1 MLPIT
6 DGKEMSWRWSKE
18 KFQNEPHNII
28 IERNGN
34 NISIYKKTR
43 PFDGETPSTKPKSL
57 FYKPEYSSGNG
68 TNEIKE
74 LFGEKV
80 FSNPKPTSLI
90 TDFIHVGVYPKKN
103 EAIILDFFS
112 GASSTAQSIFQLN
125 AIDGVKRRFI
135 MVQFP
140 EPTDDKS
147 EAYKAGYRNICE
159 IGKERIR
166 RAGEQIKTELQT
178 KQINQPSMLEES
190 TIVHP
195 DDLDIGFKVF
205 KLDTSN
211 LKKWNP
217 DTDNLETSLLD
228 SIENYVEGRS
238 ELDVVY
244 EIMLKYGIDLTL
256 PLDEYEVGGKKIY
269 SVGYGALMICLDND
283 ITTEVANEIVRL
295 KDELQPEVMRVV
307 FKDNGFLDDSVK
319 TNTREI
325 LRNAGIDE
333 IVSV

>member
-1 MLPIT
+1 
-6 DGKEMSWRWSKE
+6 
-18 KFQNEPHNII
+18 
-28 IERNGN
+28 
-34 NISIYKKTR
+34 
-43 PFDGETPSTKPKSL
+43 
-57 FYKPEYSSGNG
+57 
-68 TNEIKE
+68 
-74 LFGEKV
+74 
-80 FSNPKPTSLI
+80 
-90 TDFIHVGVYPKKN
+90 
-103 EAIILDFFS
+103 
-112 GASSTAQSIFQLN
+112 
-125 AIDGVKRRFI
+125 
-135 MVQFP
+135 
-140 EPTDDKS
+140 
-147 EAYKAGYRNICE
+147 
-159 IGKERIR
+159 
-166 RAGEQIKTELQT
+166 
-178 KQINQPSMLEES
+178 MLEES

-244 EIMLKYGIDLTL
+244 EI
-256 PLDEYEVGGKKIY
+256 EVGGKKIY